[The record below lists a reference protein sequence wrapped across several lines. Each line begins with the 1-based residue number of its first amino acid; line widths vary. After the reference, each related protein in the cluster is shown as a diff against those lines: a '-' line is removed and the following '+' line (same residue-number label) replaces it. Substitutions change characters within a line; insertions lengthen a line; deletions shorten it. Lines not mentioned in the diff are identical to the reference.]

1 GIEAAARAYYNK
13 PALDL
18 STSES
23 AFLAATLNGPNLYDP
38 AGGQGP
44 GASAKE
50 NTERATN
57 RWKFALRRMVE
68 IGKLDQSERQ
78 SILAK
83 GFPEPDK
90 PGKNK
95 PNRPGGG
102 NGNGGG
108 GNGG

>member
-1 GIEAAARAYYNK
+1 VESKQTILAGYLNTAYYGRGAYGIEAAARAYYDK
-13 PALDL
+13 PALELD
-18 STSES
+18 TSES

-68 IGKLDQSERQ
+68 IGKLDQSTRQ
-78 SILAK
+78 DILDK
-83 GFPEPDK
+83 GFP
-90 PGKNK
+90 
-95 PNRPGGG
+95 
-102 NGNGGG
+102 
-108 GNGG
+108 